1 MISAVFAICLI
12 FMFPNAFALHAPAL
26 TATYDDDNNS
36 NKNKVQ
42 VSEVL
47 NLPPSQESEMFE
59 VRRVIEI
66 RQASP
71 LQSAS
76 TYEAS
81 SLTYDPANT
90 TFPNNPL
97 PATTSTPVT
106 PSNFVSTPTYNI
118 LGWQAPDNTCGY
130 VGGSLGKFPPPYLV
144 SQSSR
149 ISRTELTHE
158 LS

>member
-1 MISAVFAICLI
+1 MISAVLAICLI
-12 FMFPNAFALHAPAL
+12 FMFPNAFALHAPTL
-26 TATYDDDNNS
+26 ATTHDDDRNN
-36 NKNKVQ
+36 NKAQ

-59 VRRVIEI
+59 LRRVIEI

-90 TFPNNPL
+90 TFPDNPL
-97 PATTSTPVT
+97 PAATSTPIT

-130 VGGSLGKFPPPYLV
+130 VGGSLGKFTLPCLL

-149 ISRTELTHE
+149 ISLAELTYE

>member
-12 FMFPNAFALHAPAL
+12 FMFPNAFALHTPAL
-26 TATYDDDNNS
+26 TTTHDDDSNN
-36 NKNKVQ
+36 NKAQ
-42 VSEVL
+42 VYEVL
-47 NLPPSQESEMFE
+47 NLPPSQESEMLE
-59 VRRVIEI
+59 VRRVIEV

-81 SLTYDPANT
+81 SLTYDPTDT
-90 TFPNNPL
+90 TFPDNLL
-97 PATTSTPVT
+97 PAATTSTLVT
-106 PSNFVSTPTYNI
+106 PSNFVSTTTYNI

-130 VGGSLGKFPPPYLV
+130 VGGSLGKFPPPCLL

-149 ISRTELTHE
+149 ISLAELTHE